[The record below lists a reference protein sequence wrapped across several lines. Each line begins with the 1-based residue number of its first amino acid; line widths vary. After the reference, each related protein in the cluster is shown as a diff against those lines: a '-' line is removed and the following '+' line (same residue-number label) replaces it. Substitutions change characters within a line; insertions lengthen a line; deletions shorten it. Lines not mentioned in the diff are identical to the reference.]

1 MTGPTREWVVFDD
14 PKRKRHVYHFDV
26 TYLTSNH
33 LCIFGR
39 GCQGVLNDPT
49 PELSQGCCSYG
60 AHFSDK
66 KDRRKIE
73 RIAKTLDPEIWQFAK
88 QGRKKGIAVEDA
100 KDDWRTR
107 LVQGACIFLNRPDF
121 HLGAGCALHVH
132 AMREG
137 VHHSTVKPEVCW
149 QVPLR
154 NIEDYDEDA
163 GDGVVAVERADTP
176 AGLLRARV
184 LLPASGMSEVI
195 EADFKEQAP
204 EYYER
209 LRVYYGLPDGS
220 RDLQIEKSLP
230 LEAYFD
236 QLNAIDWEKGCYV
249 GQELTARTRYRGLV
263 RKHLLPVEIEGE
275 LPDFG
280 APITADGE
288 EVGDMRTSFD
298 GYGIAFLRMEA
309 LDKAIDAGAGLTAGQ
324 ATIRVLHPSWL
335 NAPNGA
341 AEEPAAP

>member
-39 GCQGVLNDPT
+39 GCQGVLSDPT

-73 RIAKTLDPEIWQFAK
+73 KLAKTLDPEIWQFAK
-88 QGRKKGIAVEDA
+88 QGQRKGIAVEDGE
-100 KDDWRTR
+100 DDWRTR
-107 LVQGACIFLNRPDF
+107 KVQGACIFLNRPDF

-154 NIEDYDEDA
+154 NIEEYDEDA
-163 GDGVVAVERADTP
+163 GDGVVHHRITEFARHGWGEGGEEFAWWCTEAAEAFVGDRPVYREMEP
-176 AGLLRARV
+176 ELRLMV
-184 LLPASGMSEVI
+184 GDEL
-195 EADFKEQAP
+195 F
-204 EYYER
+204 ER
-209 LRVYYGLPDGS
+209 LADYLD
-220 RDLQIEKSLP
+220 
-230 LEAYFD
+230 
-236 QLNAIDWEKGCYV
+236 
-249 GQELTARTRYRGLV
+249 ARIAASPAPVAHPATV
-263 RKHLLPVEIEGE
+263 PVELG
-275 LPDFG
+275 
-280 APITADGE
+280 
-288 EVGDMRTSFD
+288 R
-298 GYGIAFLRMEA
+298 R
-309 LDKAIDAGAGLTAGQ
+309 
-324 ATIRVLHPSWL
+324 RR
-335 NAPNGA
+335 
-341 AEEPAAP
+341 

>member
-1 MTGPTREWVVFDD
+1 MFALGQKTFVHLDDRGVVRIGGAEARTFLQGLVTNDVNKAVFGRALYAALLTPQGKYLHD
-14 PKRKRHVYHFDV
+14 FFIVALPDEGGGEALYLDCERKRAADLVARLNAYKLRSKV
-26 TYLTSNH
+26 TIENATDRFRVIALLGDGPHDSEALH
-33 LCIFGR
+33 GFEGR
-39 GCQGVLNDPT
+39 GGPFAGGLCYVDPR
-49 PELSQGCCSYG
+49 Y
-60 AHFSDK
+60 A
-66 KDRRKIE
+66 
-73 RIAKTLDPEIWQFAK
+73 
-88 QGRKKGIAVEDA
+88 GI
-100 KDDWRTR
+100 
-107 LVQGACIFLNRPDF
+107 G
-121 HLGAGCALHVH
+121 
-132 AMREG
+132 
-137 VHHSTVKPEVCW
+137 
-149 QVPLR
+149 
-154 NIEDYDEDA
+154 
-163 GDGVVAVERADTP
+163 
-176 AGLLRARV
+176 ARV

>member
-1 MTGPTREWVVFDD
+1 MFALGQKTFVHLDDRGVVRIGGAEARTFLQGL
-14 PKRKRHVYHFDV
+14 VTNDV
-26 TYLTSNH
+26 NKAV
-33 LCIFGR
+33 FGR
-39 GCQGVLNDPT
+39 GLYAALLTPQGKYLHDFFIVALPDEGGGEALYLDCERKRAADLVARLNAYKLRSKVT
-49 PELSQGCCSYG
+49 IEN
-60 AHFSDK
+60 AT
-66 KDRRKIE
+66 DRFRV
-73 RIAKTLDPEIWQFAK
+73 IAL
-88 QGRKKGIAVEDA
+88 
-100 KDDWRTR
+100 
-107 LVQGACIFLNRPDF
+107 
-121 HLGAGCALHVH
+121 LGDGPHDSEALHGF
-132 AMREG
+132 EG
-137 VHHSTVKPEVCW
+137 RGGPF
-149 QVPLR
+149 
-154 NIEDYDEDA
+154 A
-163 GDGVVAVERADTP
+163 GGLCYVDPRY
-176 AGLLRARV
+176 AGIGARV